1 MAENN
6 HLSEKELRLEVLRL
20 VKECGTEFQK
30 QNPLPIADEYYK
42 WIVKRGTIRKNPTD
56 SKK

>member
-6 HLSEKELRLEVLRL
+6 NLSEKELRLEVLRL

-42 WIVKRGTIRKNPTD
+42 WIVKCGTIRKNPTD

>member
-20 VKECGTEFQK
+20 VKECGTEFHK

-56 SKK
+56 SKE